1 MNRINVAVDGPAGA
15 GKSSVSKAVAK
26 AFGYIYVDTGA
37 MYRAIALKCIKN
49 GFSYKNDV
57 DKIIDMLDTTNVD
70 IKYVN
75 GTQHIYL
82 DGDDVSDYIRTQEV
96 SDAASGVAVI
106 PEVRL
111 KLVELQREL
120 AQNNNVIMDGRDIGT
135 YVLPDANIKIFL
147 TASSEERARRRCLD
161 YENSGIP
168 YDFETVKADIEQRD
182 YNDSHREFA
191 PLRQADDAML
201 INTDGISF
209 SEVVELISTVIKE
222 KSNVL

>member
-1 MNRINVAVDGPAGA
+1 MSKVNVAVDGPAGA

-37 MYRAIALKCIKN
+37 MYRAIALKCINN
-49 GFSYKNDV
+49 GLSYESDV
-57 DKIIDMLDTTNVD
+57 QKIIKILDSTDVD
-70 IKYVN
+70 IKYVD
-75 GTQHIYL
+75 GTQRIYL
-82 DGDDVSDYIRTQEV
+82 DNDDVTDYIRTQEV

-111 KLVELQREL
+111 KLVELQRNL
-120 AQNNNVIMDGRDIGT
+120 ARNNNVIMDGRDIGT

-147 TASSEERARRRCLD
+147 TASSAERARRRCLD

-168 YDFETVKADIEQRD
+168 YDFETVKADIEKRD

-191 PLRQADDAML
+191 PLRQAEDAIL
-201 INTDGISF
+201 INTDGIGF
-209 SEVVELISTVIKE
+209 PEVVNMICSVIKE
-222 KSNVL
+222 KSNDL